1 LENRETLC
9 SIYINPKNEVVK
21 AAKQKS
27 QFQPLKSLQSPINPK
42 TMSRRFNPLED
53 PPSASSSDE
62 EGKEIARNS
71 SSDDEDDVSSENPS
85 PLKTTLDAVSDSESG
100 SDEET
105 DSDSELEKKKDQ
117 VVTNPVD
124 VKRAKKVKTSEKSGA
139 KRSLEV
145 DEAAVSMDV
154 KRAKKVSGEE
164 EKKKS
169 GGGGEETKKTYFQR
183 LWTEDDEIVVLQGLI
198 DDKKDTGVSST
209 NKVYELVKKSIS
221 FDVSKNQFM
230 EKLRALKKKYENNLG
245 KAKDGVEPTFV
256 KPHDR
261 KAFELSKL
269 VWGGIRMALASG
281 MKSNEK
287 SKKSSKFESVKHD
300 LDSSLPNSKNNCE
313 DEVMDEGE
321 VSFTKSSLVRSIVGL
336 GMDEL
341 TAQQGLSKLAS
352 KDMKRFYEQWK
363 AMQAREFEFFLQK
376 HGFLFEV
383 LSKISEAFGSNA

>member
-1 LENRETLC
+1 
-9 SIYINPKNEVVK
+9 
-21 AAKQKS
+21 
-27 QFQPLKSLQSPINPK
+27 
-42 TMSRRFNPLED
+42 MSRRFNPLED

-124 VKRAKKVKTSEKSGA
+124 VKRAKKV
-139 KRSLEV
+139 
-145 DEAAVSMDV
+145 
-154 KRAKKVSGEE
+154 SGEE

-198 DDKKDTGVSST
+198 DDKKDTGVSNT

-221 FDVSKNQFM
+221 FDVSKNQLM

-287 SKKSSKFESVKHD
+287 SKKSSKFESVKHE